1 MAMKIFRSKTWVLAT
16 ITFCYVV
23 LLVAVQTGYSAS
35 AIAKGYATNDS
46 GLKPGMVTALS
57 GTGSADAPEVKR
69 AAQGEDDKIIGV
81 ATTPQDE
88 LVSISSGQQSQ
99 VFVQV
104 SGEVDV
110 YVTDMNGSIKKG
122 DLLTT
127 SPILGVLMKASNTP
141 ALVVGVALADFDAST
156 AETKTINDKSGD
168 REVKAAKIKANI
180 DHKASSNQE
189 AARTDSSLQ
198 RLGTAISGSDDVTEL
213 QVAAA
218 LVIFLVVLVAE
229 GAIIYGAVS
238 STISALGRNPLARKI
253 ILKEAIRVLFITFG
267 VLVIGLGAIY
277 MILRV

>member
-1 MAMKIFRSKTWVLAT
+1 MKIFRSKTWVLAT
-16 ITFCYVV
+16 TTFCYVV

-141 ALVVGVALADFDAST
+141 ALIVGVALADFDAST